1 MADFTEEFTKAINTV
16 VEKAKEYGGIAKIQA
31 LIKAEEAKKQEQY
44 YRLGKKYYE
53 LYKDA
58 PASDL
63 AEIMNKLLACDEK
76 IEEYRKV
83 LKDAQDAKY
92 TDVSDA
98 AAEDAEDAIFEEV
111 TEAEETNA
119 PEEVEM
125 PEETVAEEETTEE

>member
-1 MADFTEEFTKAINTV
+1 MADFTEEFSKAINTV

-63 AEIMNKLLACDEK
+63 LEFMEKLLACDEK

-92 TDVSDA
+92 TDVSDTSA
-98 AAEDAEDAIFEEV
+98 AADAEDAVFEEV
-111 TEAEETNA
+111 ERAAEEVVDSDS
-119 PEEVEM
+119 ESES
-125 PEETVAEEETTEE
+125 EETTEE

>member
-1 MADFTEEFTKAINTV
+1 MAEFTEEFQKVIDTV
-16 VEKAKEYGGIAKIQA
+16 VEKVKEYGGIAKLQA

-44 YRLGKKYYE
+44 YKLGKKYYE

-63 AEIMNKLLACDEK
+63 TEITDKLVACDEK

-92 TDVSDA
+92 TDVKDA
-98 AAEDAEDAIFEEV
+98 GTEEAAEEVADADADEFQE
-111 TEAEETNA
+111 
-119 PEEVEM
+119 
-125 PEETVAEEETTEE
+125 

>member
-1 MADFTEEFTKAINTV
+1 MADFTEEFTKAINNV
-16 VEKAKEYGGIAKIQA
+16 VEKAKEYGGIAKLQA

-44 YRLGKKYYE
+44 YKLGKKYYE

-58 PASDL
+58 PAADL
-63 AEIMNKLLACDEK
+63 SEIMNKLLACDDK

-98 AAEDAEDAIFEEV
+98 DVSDAEFTEV
-111 TEAEETNA
+111 EPEAKEAEAECC
-119 PEEVEM
+119 ESS
-125 PEETVAEEETTEE
+125 EETEE

>member
-63 AEIMNKLLACDEK
+63 ADIMEKLIACDEK

-92 TDVSDA
+92 TDVSDTA
-98 AAEDAEDAIFEEV
+98 ADVTEDAVFEEV
-111 TEAEETNA
+111 ER
-119 PEEVEM
+119 
-125 PEETVAEEETTEE
+125 VAEEAVEADAEVADEISDSVEATEE